1 MTELLALKKRIKEA
15 KETLVNLSNQKAVLT
30 SLKVLSKENEGK
42 IEIINL
48 YSQKYESQLRELN
61 LRALQCFAYLSL
73 HEIKPNKKDGGGKSH
88 RVD

>member
-1 MTELLALKKRIKEA
+1 MTELLALKKRIKQA

-48 YSQKYESQLRELN
+48 YSQKYESLLRELN
-61 LRALQCFAYLSL
+61 LRAMQCLAYLSL
-73 HEIKPNKKDGGGKSH
+73 HEIKPDKKVDGNGFH